1 MNKNIINTLALLTE
15 WSIILF
21 LIYLNQKFEN
31 YWLMFF
37 SVLAIGTRIHA
48 LGILMH
54 EASHFNLFT
63 NPKWNDW
70 IAKLFITGPVFISLD
85 SYRKTHQLHHQYSLT
100 EKDPTHTRKSDVSI
114 YNFPKKNSLSF
125 IIELLQILC
134 GYGVYLAISD
144 LIRNRKNG
152 PKPQTHHLIRFLKG
166 MGFVCFLLLLNKFHY
181 LNIYLIYWVLPCLTI
196 LPLLNYWRTISEH
209 SAVSTAEP
217 TRTVIY
223 GQLLKWL
230 LTPYNI
236 NYHLEHHL
244 YPKKNWYK
252 LTNLKKEEIEKLQVG
267 TITLGFKQLWKELVL

>member
-37 SVLAIGTRIHA
+37 SVLVIGTRIHA

-100 EKDPTHTRKSDVSI
+100 EKDPTHTRKIDVRI

-252 LTNLKKEEIEKLQVG
+252 LTSLKKEEIEKLQVG